1 MKITKFEHACFIV
14 EENSQSIIV
23 DPGGYTTDLIIP
35 KNVIGIIITHEHRD
49 HFNKDL
55 LQKIIVEN
63 PSAII
68 FTNQNI
74 AAQLDDFK
82 TQTVVANEGLKIG
95 DFHVEFFG
103 GQHAMIFAGKEEV
116 VNLGVMIN
124 ELLYYPGDSFHVPDA
139 QVKVLA
145 LPVSAPWLKISEVI
159 EFLTTIKPQIAFP
172 THDAILS
179 AIGKDLPDRILP
191 PIAEKVGTKYQRLLE
206 PLEI

>member
-172 THDAILS
+172 THDEILS